1 MTTFNL
7 GLLGHPIRSSF
18 SPQLHLAAL
27 KDSGLQG
34 DYQLYPIPP
43 DDREALKEMLA
54 RVRKGE
60 LQGLNVTIPHK
71 QAVIPILDKLSET
84 AKAVGAVNTISLK
97 DGKLLGDNTDA
108 QGFLN
113 DLAKLSGKTSSVK
126 KVLILG
132 AGGSARAVTFALLS
146 EGWEV
151 IIASRRPEQAQ
162 ALKKYFSSNFE
173 QISTLKLDVLGLADL
188 SPVLIVNTTPVGM
201 RLHPQGSPWPEDL
214 LLSGGA
220 ALYDLIYTPAKTQLM
235 ADAEAAGLPTRG
247 GIGML
252 IEQAA
257 LSFQIWTGLK
267 PSTQKMHHAYLD
279 TIQHTRQ

>member
-7 GLLGHPIRSSF
+7 GLLGHPIKASF
-18 SPQLHLAAL
+18 SPQLHRAAF

-43 DDREALKEMLA
+43 DNPEALAEMLA

-71 QAVIPILDKLSET
+71 QAVIPLLDKLSET
-84 AKAVGAVNTISLK
+84 ANAIGAVNTISMKNRQLF
-97 DGKLLGDNTDA
+97 GDNTDA

-113 DLAKLSGKTSSVK
+113 DLVHLSEKTSSVRK
-126 KVLILG
+126 ALILG
-132 AGGSARAVTFALLS
+132 AGGSARAVTYALLS

-151 IIASRRPEQAQ
+151 IIAARRPDQAQ
-162 ALKKYFSSNFE
+162 ALKNYFSSNIE
-173 QISTLKLDVLGLADL
+173 QLSALKLDIHGLADL
-188 SPVLIVNTTPVGM
+188 SSTLIVNTTPVGM
-201 RLHPQGSPWPEDL
+201 LSHLQGSPWPEDL
-214 LLSGGA
+214 PLPGGTV
-220 ALYDLIYTPAKTQLM
+220 LYDLIYTPTKTQLM
-235 ADAEAAGLPTRG
+235 ADAEVAGLPIRG

-279 TIQHTRQ
+279 AS